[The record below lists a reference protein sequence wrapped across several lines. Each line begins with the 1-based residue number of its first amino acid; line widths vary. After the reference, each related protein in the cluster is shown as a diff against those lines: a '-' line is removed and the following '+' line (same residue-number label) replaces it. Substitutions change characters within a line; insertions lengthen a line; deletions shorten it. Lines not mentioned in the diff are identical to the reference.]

1 MQSSFSYAE
10 LFGEDAKLRI
20 EPDLLQN
27 HAELL
32 KTTVKKVRDQGVNTK
47 VLVQARTNIVRWTIS
62 KMVHSVRVNGRSSH
76 RFTVQD
82 DDTITIDA
90 PEELFSA
97 NADRVAQL
105 ITMGMR
111 VDPTMK
117 VMFYGDIARNINR
130 SLADVCNVTRGSSL
144 LSSCC

>member
-1 MQSSFSYAE
+1 
-10 LFGEDAKLRI
+10 
-20 EPDLLQN
+20 
-27 HAELL
+27 
-32 KTTVKKVRDQGVNTK
+32 
-47 VLVQARTNIVRWTIS
+47 
-62 KMVHSVRVNGRSSH
+62 MVHSVRVNGRSSH
-76 RFTVQD
+76 RFTVHD

-117 VMFYGDIARNINR
+117 VMFYGDIAPNINR
-130 SLADVCNVTRGSSL
+130 SLADVCNIARFQPPLFVLLKPTPTRKTVSRSMKRCQRIPSGTL
-144 LSSCC
+144 TRCWRR